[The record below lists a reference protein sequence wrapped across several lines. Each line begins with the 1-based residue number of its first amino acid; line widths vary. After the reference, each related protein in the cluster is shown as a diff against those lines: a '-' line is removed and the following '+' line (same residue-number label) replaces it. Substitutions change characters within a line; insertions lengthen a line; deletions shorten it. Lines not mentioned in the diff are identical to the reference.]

1 MLTDSSLTQHL
12 RMHAL
17 PNFFPKYY
25 FYLSECLYVCLPAV
39 LLHSQP
45 FHYACLQR
53 QSSPLDWC
61 LYFPL
66 YSLFARYHFPS
77 PRYPSLLSYLTVGPS
92 IRGSYFQF
100 PSLTLHVLLLLYT
113 CLHAF
118 PASLCLCLSL
128 SLFRS
133 PTVVAY
139 LLVSMSLMCV

>member
-92 IRGSYFQF
+92 IR
-100 PSLTLHVLLLLYT
+100 PSVRSSLYRA
-113 CLHAF
+113 CII
-118 PASLCLCLSL
+118 
-128 SLFRS
+128 LFSNVAHISNLRPS
-133 PTVVAY
+133 PFTRG
-139 LLVSMSLMCV
+139 